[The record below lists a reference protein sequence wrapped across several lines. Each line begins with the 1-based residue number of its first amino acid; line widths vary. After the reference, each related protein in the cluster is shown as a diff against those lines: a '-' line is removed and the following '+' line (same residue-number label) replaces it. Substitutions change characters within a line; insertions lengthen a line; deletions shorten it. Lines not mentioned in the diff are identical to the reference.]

1 MKKSLL
7 SLALLLLLGP
17 GLQGCAAV
25 VVGGAAGG
33 AMVANDK
40 RTLGTYIN
48 DQEVELKA
56 ARRISQD
63 FPQAGMNVSV
73 TSFNGWVLL
82 TGQVPSDAIKQQ
94 VQTDIA
100 RMSEVR
106 QIFNELQVAGK
117 QSLAS
122 EANDAAIT
130 AAVKTRL
137 INTRDVNFDHVKVVT
152 QSNVVYLMGLVSHQE
167 GQSAIDVA
175 ATTSGVAKVVPAFEY
190 TDQ

>member
-1 MKKSLL
+1 MNKSLV
-7 SLALLLLLGP
+7 SIALLLLLGP

-33 AMVANDK
+33 AMVADDK

-56 ARRISQD
+56 TRRISQD

-82 TGQVPSDAIKQQ
+82 TGQVPSEAIKQQ
-94 VQTDIA
+94 VQNDVGGITD
-100 RMSEVR
+100 VR
-106 QIFNELQVAGK
+106 KVFNEMQVAGE
-117 QSLAS
+117 QSFAS
-122 EANDAAIT
+122 EANDAGIT

-137 INTRDVNFDHVKVVT
+137 INTRDVNFNHIKVVT
-152 QSNVVYLMGLVSHQE
+152 QSGVVYLMGLISHQE
-167 GQSAIDVA
+167 GQSAINVA

-190 TDQ
+190 TD

>member
-1 MKKSLL
+1 MKKSLV
-7 SLALLLLLGP
+7 SIALLLLLGP

-25 VVGGAAGG
+25 VAGGAAGG

-48 DQEVELKA
+48 DQEIEFKA
-56 ARRISQD
+56 THLISKD
-63 FPQAGMNVSV
+63 FPQPGMNVSV

-94 VQTDIA
+94 VQSTVASITD
-100 RMSEVR
+100 VR
-106 QIFNELQVAGK
+106 QIYNELQVAGA
-117 QSLAS
+117 QNFPS

-152 QSNVVYLMGLVSHQE
+152 QNGVVYLMGLVSHQE
-167 GQSAIDVA
+167 GQAAINVA
-175 ATTSGVAKVVPAFEY
+175 ATTNGVAKVVPAFEY
-190 TDQ
+190 TD